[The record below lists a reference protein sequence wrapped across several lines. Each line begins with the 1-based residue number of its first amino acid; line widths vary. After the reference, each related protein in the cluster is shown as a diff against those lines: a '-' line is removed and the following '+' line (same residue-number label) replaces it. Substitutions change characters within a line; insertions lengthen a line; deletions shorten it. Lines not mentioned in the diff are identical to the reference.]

1 MKMTSFCRQQ
11 SYPPCWRYTCCSI
24 SATSQT
30 YECFQTVVC
39 VELHSS
45 RNTRSAHNFGTRIF
59 VFPHFNPCSLCSVS
73 DVTAPFVY
81 SLSLNRL
88 YTYHRGRRNHVH
100 YMHRVF
106 FQFFFVNISFGSVH
120 AIDSL
125 VRGFQ
130 HVDCMYWLS
139 ARVISAANWLLS
151 CFRREAVRHS
161 KLHLRYKSQ
170 RTFAF
175 RRRHMLVYSVVE
187 ISQIRVDWQLY
198 TCRVRGSTDPC

>member
-1 MKMTSFCRQQ
+1 MA
-11 SYPPCWRYTCCSI
+11 YTWDENDVILSTAVI
-24 SATSQT
+24 SAMLKVYLLQHQCNVSNLRMLPN
-30 YECFQTVVC
+30 CCVC

-81 SLSLNRL
+81 SLILNRL

-130 HVDCMYWLS
+130 HVDCMYSLS
-139 ARVISAANWLLS
+139 ARVISAAN
-151 CFRREAVRHS
+151 
-161 KLHLRYKSQ
+161 
-170 RTFAF
+170 
-175 RRRHMLVYSVVE
+175 
-187 ISQIRVDWQLY
+187 
-198 TCRVRGSTDPC
+198 